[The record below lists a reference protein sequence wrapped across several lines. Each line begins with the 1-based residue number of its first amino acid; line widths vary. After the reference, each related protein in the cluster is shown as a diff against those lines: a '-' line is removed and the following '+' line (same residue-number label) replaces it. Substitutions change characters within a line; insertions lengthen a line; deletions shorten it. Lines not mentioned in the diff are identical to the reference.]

1 MSTYGS
7 YVYPGWASIV
17 GWSLSML
24 SIAAIPVYALFKILT
39 YPHGSFYEVRPI
51 YKYLIEIFNILIIF
65 LLLSTALAYI
75 NTSITKMVNN

>member
-39 YPHGSFYEVRPI
+39 YPHGSFYEVR
-51 YKYLIEIFNILIIF
+51 YSLYYLKYSIF
-65 LLLSTALAYI
+65 LSYFSFFFSFNSVGLY
-75 NTSITKMVNN
+75 